1 MTKNA
6 CALLTTSE
14 MAESDRRT
22 IAAGTP
28 GIELMERAGQAVAE
42 NLMERVRIGDGPI
55 AVFCGPGNNGGDGF
69 VAARVLHAAG
79 YEVMLGLLGAAD
91 ALRGDAAEA
100 ARRWGRQPLPV
111 AHLELD
117 GVAAVVDALFGAGLA
132 RDLDGEAR
140 ATVERINAWH
150 AAGGGFVIAVDV
162 PSGLDGNTGRVRGAA
177 IEADATTTFFRR
189 KPGHLLLPG
198 RELCGDIEVEDIGI
212 PAKVLDEIAPRTFA
226 NEPTLWRASYPV
238 PAEAGHKYAR
248 GHAVVVSG
256 DLWHSG
262 AARLAARAALRAGAG
277 LVTLACPEPAG
288 PIHAAH
294 LTAVML
300 ARGGTP
306 TELSAVLADGRK
318 NAVVMGPGLG
328 VGERTRGLVGTALG
342 ALAAADGRGFVLDA
356 DALTSFAG
364 EAEALRA
371 LVAAAPG
378 PVVITPHEGEFA
390 RLFKEVSELA
400 EALPQEGLA
409 KQERARRAAAW
420 LGATLVLKGADTAV
434 AHPDGRASIG
444 SLSAPWLATAGS
456 GDVLAGIIGGLLAQ
470 GMPAF
475 EAASGAVW
483 LHARA
488 AQLFGPGLISED
500 LPELLPKAVGEL
512 VA

>member
-1 MTKNA
+1 MTRYA

-14 MAESDRRT
+14 MAEADRRT

-42 NLMERVRIGDGPI
+42 NLMERVRIGDGPV

-69 VAARVLHAAG
+69 IAARVLHAAG
-79 YEVMLGLLGAAD
+79 YEVALGLLGARES
-91 ALRGDAAEA
+91 LQGDAAEA
-100 ARRWGRQPLPV
+100 ARRWGRRPLPV
-111 AHLELD
+111 THVALE
-117 GVAAVVDALFGAGLA
+117 GAAAVVDALFGAGLA

-140 ATVERINAWH
+140 AIVERINAWR
-150 AAGGGFVIAVDV
+150 AAGGGCTLAVDV
-162 PSGLDGNTGRVRGAA
+162 PSGLDGNTGRIRGVA

-198 RELCGDIEVEDIGI
+198 RVLCGDIEVEDIGI
-212 PAKVLDEIAPRTFA
+212 PDTVLDAIAPRTFA
-226 NEPTLWRASYPV
+226 NETALWRAAYPV
-238 PAEAGHKYAR
+238 PREAGHKYSR

-256 DLWHSG
+256 DAWHSG
-262 AARLAARAALRAGAG
+262 AARLAARATLRAGAG
-277 LVTLACPEPAG
+277 LVTLACPQDAG

-300 ARGGTP
+300 ARAGTP
-306 TELSAVLADGRK
+306 DELANLLVDGRK

-328 VGERTRGLVGTALG
+328 VGEATRGLVSAALS
-342 ALAAADGRGFVLDA
+342 AAAAPEGRGFVLDA

-364 EAEALRA
+364 EAVALRD
-371 LVAAAPG
+371 LVRAAPG
-378 PVVITPHEGEFA
+378 PVVLTPHEGEFA
-390 RLFKEVSELA
+390 RLFRDVEELA
-400 EALPQEGLA
+400 EALPKDELA

-420 LGATLVLKGADTAV
+420 LGATIVLKGADSIV

-444 SLSAPWLATAGS
+444 CLSAPWLATAGS
-456 GDVLAGIIGGLLAQ
+456 GDVLAGIVGGLLAQ
-470 GMPAF
+470 GMPGF
-475 EAASGAVW
+475 EAASAAVW